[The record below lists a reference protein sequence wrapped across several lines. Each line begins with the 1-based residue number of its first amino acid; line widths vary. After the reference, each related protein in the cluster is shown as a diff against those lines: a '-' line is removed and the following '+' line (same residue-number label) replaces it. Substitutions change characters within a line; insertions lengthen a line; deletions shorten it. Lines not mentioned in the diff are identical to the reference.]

1 MSGNYLLEAG
11 AKSEFQISEVQIDNV
26 GSTLFNVVN
35 SNVDL
40 NVSTLF
46 DVARSYQPTSNV

>member
-11 AKSEFQISEVQIDNV
+11 AKSEFQISEVEIDNV
-26 GSTLFNVVN
+26 GSTLFKVVN

>member
-11 AKSEFQISEVQIDNV
+11 AKSEFQISEVEIDNV

-35 SNVDL
+35 ANVDL

-46 DVARSYQPTSNV
+46 DVARSYQPTRNV

>member
-11 AKSEFQISEVQIDNV
+11 AKSEFQISEVEIDNV

-35 SNVDL
+35 ANVDL

>member
-11 AKSEFQISEVQIDNV
+11 AKSEFQISEVEIDNV